1 MRLAIESVWPRW
13 YNMDKKQKSCLLEM
27 KKEEDIMMANA
38 AVKMN
43 CSSFNDFLKMNKA
56 KINSVVPKNP
66 SISKDDEWR
75 TEEFWTE
82 DNEEKNNR

>member
-1 MRLAIESVWPRW
+1 MGE
-13 YNMDKKQKSCLLEM
+13 KQKSCLSEIE
-27 KKEEDIMMANA
+27 KEEDIMMANA

-75 TEEFWTE
+75 AEEFWTE
-82 DNEEKNNR
+82 DNEEKTNR